1 MISNSLS
8 WEADGAEANYP
19 LSLVIYPLSLSFSC
33 FKKAMVCYWPLPE
46 LDDDEV
52 VVEMVVCKVTIC
64 WLSLSFSLLNSAIVC
79 SWPFPVLEALEIDD
93 CKVVIWR
100 LSLSFSCLKKAIVLA
115 SPFDEVLLDLKVL
128 SYLVILSFSCLKRAI
143 VCSLDPLDEDLC
155 EFFSISTILSLNTS
169 ISLSLSLN
177 KLWILFQSFPDP
189 TKSPIILTGYSSL
202 TTKSDFIH
210 CPSSV
215 NNFENADDPEKT
227 LLPSVDSYKVLTTP

>member
-1 MISNSLS
+1 M
-8 WEADGAEANYP
+8 
-19 LSLVIYPLSLSFSC
+19 
-33 FKKAMVCYWPLPE
+33 
-46 LDDDEV
+46 
-52 VVEMVVCKVTIC
+52 
-64 WLSLSFSLLNSAIVC
+64 
-79 SWPFPVLEALEIDD
+79 LEALEIDD

-177 KLWILFQSFPDP
+177 KL
-189 TKSPIILTGYSSL
+189 
-202 TTKSDFIH
+202 
-210 CPSSV
+210 
-215 NNFENADDPEKT
+215 
-227 LLPSVDSYKVLTTP
+227 